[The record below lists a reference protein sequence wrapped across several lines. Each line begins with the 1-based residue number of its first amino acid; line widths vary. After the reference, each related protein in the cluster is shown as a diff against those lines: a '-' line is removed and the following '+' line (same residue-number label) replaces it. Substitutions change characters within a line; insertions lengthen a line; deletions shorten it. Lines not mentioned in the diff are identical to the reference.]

1 MRPEEVLW
9 LHLKYM
15 RHFVERMTNLETTRK
30 YMSFAGTSKILIL
43 HPCHDDVILNHASTF
58 AIEPEYVGP
67 RHEQKGAGA
76 YEYYSG
82 SNCSNSAASSGD
94 EPRQSRRSRG
104 GREQASQPAH
114 ADPEDL

>member
-1 MRPEEVLW
+1 
-9 LHLKYM
+9 M
-15 RHFVERMTNLETTRK
+15 RHFVEKMTDIESTRK

-58 AIEPEYVGP
+58 AIEPAYLGP

-82 SNCSNSAASSGD
+82 SNCSNSSASSGD
-94 EPRQSRRSRG
+94 EYRRSR
-104 GREQASQPAH
+104 RNVAQASQPAQVVH
-114 ADPEDL
+114 EDN